1 VIPSR
6 GGCGEPV
13 SSPTCLTNWQEDA
26 MSIVRLIQIKI
37 NPLKSETTE
46 RILKDEFAS
55 LMMSQKGFMS
65 EKLLRVNSGEFI
77 SYSEWETKEDMEHF
91 TSSAAHMEFVRR
103 MRDLGAYATVTLCNP
118 VN

>member
-1 VIPSR
+1 
-6 GGCGEPV
+6 
-13 SSPTCLTNWQEDA
+13 
-26 MSIVRLIQIKI
+26 MSIVRLVQIKI

-55 LMMSQKGFMS
+55 LMRSQKGFMS

-77 SYSEWETKEDMEHF
+77 SYSEWETKEDVEHF
-91 TSSAAHMEFVRR
+91 MSSAPHLQFVGR
-103 MRDLGAYATVTLCNP
+103 MRDLGAYATVTLCNL